1 MPAISF
7 TVFSMALPLLLLL
20 SLAPATHAAPSL
32 YANVFDIRD
41 YGAIGDGKTM
51 NTLPFAKVK
60 LFATL
65 SSLSRHACNCLSQA
79 VAAAASN
86 YAQRGDGAPAVVSV
100 AAGTYLTGQVALQ
113 VRVFPAQKLLAA
125 RAHHA

>member
-1 MPAISF
+1 
-7 TVFSMALPLLLLL
+7 LLLLL
-20 SLAPATHAAPSL
+20 TLAPATHAAPSL

-60 LFATL
+60 LFASF

-86 YAQRGDGAPAVVSV
+86 YARRGDGAPAVVSV

-113 VRVFPAQKLLAA
+113 VRLFPAQKLLAA
-125 RAHHA
+125 REHHA

>member
-7 TVFSMALPLLLLL
+7 TVFSMALPLLLFLTPTL
-20 SLAPATHAAPSL
+20 TPASHAASL

-41 YGAIGDGKTM
+41 YGAIGDGKTI

-65 SSLSRHACNCLSQA
+65 SSLSRHACNYLSQA

-86 YAQRGDGAPAVVSV
+86 YARRGDGAPAVVSV
-100 AAGTYLTGQVALQ
+100 AAGIYLTGQVALQ
-113 VRVFPAQKLLAA
+113 VRAFSTKQPRAA
-125 RAHHA
+125 LRIT